1 MLPGKLGPRELR
13 TRELRTRELR
23 TCELG
28 ALELGAC
35 ELRARAEC
43 PGVRLLRERTAG
55 RTSLAGLRGAGLAV
69 LPAAV
74 RSPGVGRSGMRPI
87 GLRAAPPQVAELPA
101 GILPIGLR
109 RAARRPTAGKLARVL
124 CPRWLSRVR
133 PGARCRLRAV
143 RAWARHPAAARRR
156 TGSARSVTAGAAV
169 SRP

>member
-1 MLPGKLGPRELR
+1 MRPGKLGPRELR
-13 TRELRTRELR
+13 TRELR
-23 TCELG
+23 
-28 ALELGAC
+28 
-35 ELRARAEC
+35 ARAER
-43 PGVRLLRERTAG
+43 PGVRLLRERTAD

-69 LPAAV
+69 LPAVV

-87 GLRAAPPQVAELPA
+87 GLRAAPPQVAELPAGILPA

-156 TGSARSVTAGAAV
+156 TRSVTAGAAV